1 MKWKSLLCALMIAA
15 LMLPFAAQADEL
27 PVKAAGPSAEAEG
40 AAAPDGDGTIPEE
53 TPEADAAI
61 APEPVDEEV
70 AEIAE
75 EEAVIAPEP
84 VDEEVAEAEAELAG
98 DQAAFEAEA
107 VLFGSEPDGIAID
120 ETNFP
125 DPVFRK
131 YVSDKL
137 DKSNPK
143 DNVLD
148 QDEIDAVNGF
158 EVIVVEGMGIKSLK
172 GIEFFPALE
181 LLRCSDNEL
190 TTLDVSKNTN
200 LITLFCENNKL
211 TSLNVSANPHLDWIH
226 CSGNQLTE
234 LDITHCSGY
243 LLKYVD
249 ASRFARKDSVVSYT
263 DDHPKD
269 PSEVLICDA
278 STKIIGGSPVDTWS
292 PPAPASDPAPAPAS
306 DPAPA
311 PTSDTASASVQTVSA
326 TKKSTKRS
334 VTAAPG
340 SAIQLDLNG
349 KQGRKFKSSNRK
361 VATVDAN
368 GLVTV
373 KKGGRVR
380 ITMKVGRKKRTV
392 TLLIKDPTVPASVT
406 LTAPA
411 TAVKKGDSVTLAPV
425 VPENTNPGGFKW
437 KSSNRKVAT
446 VSKDGVVTFKKK
458 GRVTIT
464 CTAKRGKKKAK
475 VKFKVGK

>member
-1 MKWKSLLCALMIAA
+1 M
-15 LMLPFAAQADEL
+15 
-27 PVKAAGPSAEAEG
+27 
-40 AAAPDGDGTIPEE
+40 
-53 TPEADAAI
+53 
-61 APEPVDEEV
+61 
-70 AEIAE
+70 
-75 EEAVIAPEP
+75 
-84 VDEEVAEAEAELAG
+84 
-98 DQAAFEAEA
+98 
-107 VLFGSEPDGIAID
+107 LFGSEPDGIAID

-125 DPVFRK
+125 DSVFRK

-243 LLKYVD
+243 LFKYVN

-334 VTAAPG
+334 VIAAPG

-380 ITMKVGRKKRTV
+380 ITMKVGSKKRTV
-392 TLLIKDPTVPASVT
+392 TLVIKDPTVPASVT

-411 TAVKKGDSVTLAPV
+411 TAVKKGDSVTLVPV